1 MADFRR
7 AFVIVRL
14 ARCLSKIRWH
24 VRDKRSM
31 VYTRMVLAGCLVQV
45 RHAGEDC
52 PEMRIDLVRG
62 RRKEWLGLLT
72 VVGRSV
78 SAQFRGIQH
87 CHTIPFLAIS
97 VTLHILRTPTSFN
110 FIE

>member
-62 RRKEWLGLLT
+62 RRKEWLGLGSKMRSIFGKE
-72 VVGRSV
+72 VGLGRV
-78 SAQFRGIQH
+78 EI
-87 CHTIPFLAIS
+87 
-97 VTLHILRTPTSFN
+97 
-110 FIE
+110 

>member
-7 AFVIVRL
+7 AFVFVRL
-14 ARCLSKIRWH
+14 ARSLSKMRWR
-24 VRDKRSM
+24 VRDKRST

-87 CHTIPFLAIS
+87 WALVCILDGHLFTCILAPAFC
-97 VTLHILRTPTSFN
+97 TLQQ
-110 FIE
+110 